1 MTHIYDVIIV
11 GSGPGG
17 LMAAVA
23 AEKRKLSYLVI
34 DKNAIAGKKL
44 LITGASRCNVTN
56 PFDVR
61 IFIEKLSLKHK
72 RFLYSTLSSF
82 GTNEVKQF
90 IETNGVELVLENDL
104 KYFPKS
110 SKSID
115 ILNVF
120 LRNINLNNIRYNQK
134 VIKIQKQNDFIV
146 TTDKNEYY
154 SKNVI
159 LATGSRSFP
168 ITGSTGEGVSFA
180 KKFGHTIYPFYPAE
194 THVYSNQIKEQS
206 NLIQGISFK
215 NVLVKLKGTKI
226 KEQGDILFT
235 HFGLSGPVIQSLSE
249 HIYHQIILD
258 NSAVVMINISS
269 MSINELRQFFA
280 SENEHTILQVL
291 DMILPKR
298 FSRYFMT
305 QFSIS
310 NGRVKDV
317 NDKHL
322 EKIIEQLVEYKVL
335 IQKVEDVSKAYVN
348 GGGVSTK
355 EINPKTMESKNVSG
369 LYFVGEMID
378 VHGPIGG
385 FNITI
390 AMSTGYTAANSINMI
405 QKK

>member
-1 MTHIYDVIIV
+1 M
-11 GSGPGG
+11 
-17 LMAAVA
+17 
-23 AEKRKLSYLVI
+23 
-34 DKNAIAGKKL
+34 
-44 LITGASRCNVTN
+44 
-56 PFDVR
+56 
-61 IFIEKLSLKHK
+61 
-72 RFLYSTLSSF
+72 
-82 GTNEVKQF
+82 
-90 IETNGVELVLENDL
+90 
-104 KYFPKS
+104 
-110 SKSID
+110 
-115 ILNVF
+115 
-120 LRNINLNNIRYNQK
+120 
-134 VIKIQKQNDFIV
+134 
-146 TTDKNEYY
+146 
-154 SKNVI
+154 
-159 LATGSRSFP
+159 
-168 ITGSTGEGVSFA
+168 
-180 KKFGHTIYPFYPAE
+180 
-194 THVYSNQIKEQS
+194 
-206 NLIQGISFK
+206 
-215 NVLVKLKGTKI
+215 VKLKGTKI

>member
-249 HIYHQIILD
+249 HIYHQIISD

>member
-146 TTDKNEYY
+146 TTDKNE
-154 SKNVI
+154 
-159 LATGSRSFP
+159 
-168 ITGSTGEGVSFA
+168 
-180 KKFGHTIYPFYPAE
+180 
-194 THVYSNQIKEQS
+194 
-206 NLIQGISFK
+206 
-215 NVLVKLKGTKI
+215 
-226 KEQGDILFT
+226 
-235 HFGLSGPVIQSLSE
+235 
-249 HIYHQIILD
+249 
-258 NSAVVMINISS
+258 
-269 MSINELRQFFA
+269 
-280 SENEHTILQVL
+280 
-291 DMILPKR
+291 
-298 FSRYFMT
+298 
-305 QFSIS
+305 
-310 NGRVKDV
+310 
-317 NDKHL
+317 
-322 EKIIEQLVEYKVL
+322 
-335 IQKVEDVSKAYVN
+335 
-348 GGGVSTK
+348 
-355 EINPKTMESKNVSG
+355 
-369 LYFVGEMID
+369 
-378 VHGPIGG
+378 
-385 FNITI
+385 
-390 AMSTGYTAANSINMI
+390 
-405 QKK
+405 